1 MTVERLD
8 AISPSAVSRETLARL
23 RLLSDLVSNEARH
36 QNLVAASTLDALW
49 ERHIIDSLQLA
60 DHVPSWSTWIDL
72 GTGAGFPGLVI
83 AALQKGFVTMVELRR
98 LRVDFLRRAID
109 ELELDNAV
117 VIHGDATICAASIH
131 DVISARAFAP
141 LPKLL
146 SIGARFAG
154 PRTLWVLPKGR
165 NAQQELASVEQAWQG
180 EFRLVS
186 SITDPDASI
195 IVARHVH
202 PKEQA

>member
-1 MTVERLD
+1 
-8 AISPSAVSRETLARL
+8 
-23 RLLSDLVSNEARH
+23 
-36 QNLVAASTLDALW
+36 
-49 ERHIIDSLQLA
+49 
-60 DHVPSWSTWIDL
+60 
-72 GTGAGFPGLVI
+72 
-83 AALQKGFVTMVELRR
+83 MVESRR
-98 LRVDFLRRAID
+98 LRVDFLQRAITA
-109 ELELDNAV
+109 LKLDNAAV
-117 VIHGDATICAASIH
+117 MHGDASTCPASIH

-180 EFRLVS
+180 EFRLVP

-195 IVARHVH
+195 IIARNVH
-202 PKEQA
+202 PKGQA